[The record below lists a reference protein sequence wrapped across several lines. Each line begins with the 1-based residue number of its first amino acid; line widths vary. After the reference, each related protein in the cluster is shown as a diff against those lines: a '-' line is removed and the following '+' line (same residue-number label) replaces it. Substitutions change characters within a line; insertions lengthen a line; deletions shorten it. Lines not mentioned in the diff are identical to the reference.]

1 MSVCRHCQHPN
12 ADHDRTVSDDGRV
25 VSYCPTGR
33 KEPATPTA
41 EAVARIREIRD
52 RLKEAG

>member
-1 MSVCRHCQHPN
+1 MSICPHCEHHD

-25 VSYCPTGR
+25 VSYCPTDR
-33 KEPATPTA
+33 KEPATPTD

-52 RLKEAG
+52 RLREAG